1 MTARFLL
8 PFLMLTAA
16 ATASAQALEVTAVR
30 HWTFAGVTRVAIET
44 SGEFR
49 FRSDRL
55 ENPNRLV
62 FDLLGATPR
71 VDGHRFV
78 RQDVNDVFLKR
89 VRLAETKPGVTR
101 VVLDL
106 EMAVDYTASQLSNPD
121 RLMIELHAPAGKPIA
136 MPPTLLA
143 TTAAPVRVPQA
154 AAEPVSVPP
163 PDMPAALLE
172 DRPAKS
178 EAAKTVFAKAEV
190 KTPNN
195 LPTPPALTPRL
206 VEPERPSERAS
217 FTASARAA
225 RLAATQ
231 SMTRALGLKINRV
244 VIDAGH
250 GGHDQG
256 TSGPHGLLEKDL
268 TLDVAQRLGKL
279 IEQRLGSE
287 VIYTRADDTYIGL
300 HERTAIANR
309 NKADL
314 FLSIHA
320 NSSAASGVTG
330 VETYY
335 LNFTSSADSMNVAA
349 RENATAEN
357 SVYDLKDLVQ
367 TITLHDKIEESKEFA
382 TCVQGALQNFES
394 RNFASSKN
402 RGIRKAPFV
411 VLIGASM
418 PSILAEVGF
427 VSNAREETQ
436 LSKAAYRQRLAE
448 ALYLG
453 VSKYANSLSHFTL
466 AEGGRPK
473 TRGMES
479 GQDIDLK

>member
-1 MTARFLL
+1 MVARFLL

-16 ATASAQALEVTAVR
+16 ATASAQALEVIAVR

-44 SGEFR
+44 NGDFR
-49 FRSDRL
+49 FRSNHLD
-55 ENPNRLV
+55 NPERLV
-62 FDLLGATPR
+62 FDLLGATPH

-78 RQDVNDVFLKR
+78 KREVNDTFLKR

-106 EMAVDYTASQLSNPD
+106 ERPVEYTASQLSNPD
-121 RLMIELHAPAGKPIA
+121 RLMIELHAPSDKPPA
-136 MPPTLLA
+136 APPVLLA
-143 TTAAPVRVPQA
+143 KTLVTTPHPVIREPDTTPAPITSFAPDLPATLREDHTAA
-154 AAEPVSVPP
+154 
-163 PDMPAALLE
+163 
-172 DRPAKS
+172 
-178 EAAKTVFAKAEV
+178 VFAKAEV
-190 KTPNN
+190 KTPAT
-195 LPTPPALTPRL
+195 LPSPPVLTPK
-206 VEPERPSERAS
+206 VSEPERPSERAS
-217 FTASARAA
+217 FNASARAA

-287 VIYTRADDTYIGL
+287 VIYTRSDDTYIGL

-309 NKADL
+309 SKADL

-320 NSSAASGVTG
+320 NSSKATGVTG

-335 LNFTSSADSMNVAA
+335 LNFTSSAESMNVAA

-357 SVYDLKDLVQ
+357 SVFELKDLVQ

-382 TCVQGALQNFES
+382 TCVQGALQSFES

-427 VSNAREETQ
+427 VSNPREETQ
-436 LSKAAYRQRLAE
+436 LSRAAYRQRLAE
-448 ALYLG
+448 ALYQG
-453 VSKYANSLSHFTL
+453 VARYANSLSHFTL
-466 AEGGRPK
+466 AEGGSPK
-473 TRGMES
+473 SRGMGRGEDTDS
-479 GQDIDLK
+479 K